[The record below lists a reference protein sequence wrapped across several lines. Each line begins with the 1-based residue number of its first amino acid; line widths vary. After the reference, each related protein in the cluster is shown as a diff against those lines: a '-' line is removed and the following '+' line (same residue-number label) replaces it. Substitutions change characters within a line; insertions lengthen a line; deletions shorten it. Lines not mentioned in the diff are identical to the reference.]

1 MRKDTLFSHNS
12 VNERTILFLN
22 RLHPARGKQSFS
34 LKSKKQDSKNEKNL
48 PFVTRPILF
57 LRYFAAEI
65 KKRNVNLIIDIG
77 NTVAK
82 LAVFDGDEVVEVL
95 RGSNHSLDWLSMLC
109 NKYPIERGII
119 ASVITLSNT
128 IRRQLAGVKFEI
140 MELSHQTP
148 VPVKN
153 LYRTPQTLGMDR
165 LAAVVGAQYL
175 CPGKDLLVIDAGTAL
190 TYEFIDAAGCYHGG
204 NISPGIYTRFKALN
218 ACCDKLP
225 LIERGGDLPDF
236 GYDTETAIRSG
247 VIKGMEFE
255 IAGYITLMQKKY
267 PELLVFLTGGDK
279 FSFDTNLKSI
289 IFADRFL
296 VLKGL
301 NRILNYNVKKESTH

>member
-1 MRKDTLFSHNS
+1 MTK
-12 VNERTILFLN
+12 
-22 RLHPARGKQSFS
+22 
-34 LKSKKQDSKNEKNL
+34 
-48 PFVTRPILF
+48 PIYF
-57 LRYFAAEI
+57 LRYFAAE
-65 KKRNVNLIIDIG
+65 KRTNVNLVIDIG

-95 RGSNHSLDWLSMLC
+95 RGSNHSLDCLTMLC

-128 IRRQLAGVKFEI
+128 IRRQLAKLHFQ
-140 MELSHQTP
+140 MLELTWQTP
-148 VPVKN
+148 VPIQNK
-153 LYRTPQTLGMDR
+153 YRSPHTLGMDR
-165 LAAVVGAQYL
+165 LAAVVGANYL
-175 CPGKDLLVIDAGTAL
+175 APGKNLLVIDAGTAL
-190 TYEFIDAAGCYHGG
+190 TYEFIDADGCYWGG

-225 LIERGGDLPDF
+225 LIERNGDTPDF
-236 GYDTETAIRSG
+236 GYNTETAIRAG

-255 IAGYITLMQKKY
+255 ITGYIQLMQKKY
-267 PELLVFLTGGDK
+267 PDLFVFLTGGDK

-301 NRILNYNVKKESTH
+301 NRILNYNVN